1 MISLS
6 LHAKNEHD
14 LSSFKTERIYSSSPS
29 TEIGKPS
36 APNDKLSVSDPIFF
50 EYSILANASSGA
62 ASFIIILSIY
72 LPFSIILAVF
82 SNKFPQLYLQFSPSK
97 QALTAIFILNPF
109 FINYISLSLSSV
121 RIIVK

>member
-1 MISLS
+1 MISPS

-14 LSSFKTERIYSSSPS
+14 LLSFITERIYSSSPS

-36 APNDKLSVSDPIFF
+36 APNDRLSVSAPIFF
-50 EYSILANASSGA
+50 EYSILAKASSGE

-82 SNKFPQLYLQFSPSK
+82 SNKFPPLYLQFSPGK

-109 FINYISLSLSSV
+109 FINYISLSLPSV